1 MKREAGFTLV
11 ELMVVIAILG
21 ILAATAI
28 PLMGTYRQRAYGAQ
42 ATTLAKQLIDAQIMY
57 YLANDKFVPD
67 ETEPPILI
75 PREAASTNTD
85 VKDIYDKLNIP
96 ITLNGI
102 FEYSFANFPASK
114 SVVFMITAPF
124 PIYRNGAFHVWV
136 ELFNDGRTKYYD

>member
-85 VKDIYDKLNIP
+85 VKDIYDKLNMP

-102 FEYSFANFPASK
+102 FEYSFTNNPASLD
-114 SVVFMITAPF
+114 
-124 PIYRNGAFHVWV
+124 FHGK
-136 ELFNDGRTKYYD
+136 EFD